1 MGFEAE
7 VVSSIEGKRCV
18 IKAINVG
25 RRPISLQPKPEY
37 KYDGETATDVSGW
50 RPESDLV
57 EGKSA
62 AVIINKAIDLS
73 KLTDVVVKDVTGR
86 SRKGK
91 IPKTKE

>member
-1 MGFEAE
+1 MRG
-7 VVSSIEGKRCV
+7 V
-18 IKAINVG
+18 
-25 RRPISLQPKPEY
+25 
-37 KYDGETATDVSGW
+37 
-50 RPESDLV
+50 LV